1 MFALV
6 QNNTIVEISPY
17 IKWFPNISFPD
28 VGPSKE
34 WMKENNIY
42 KVNDVKPEFDDSL
55 NHFSWVDAYYDVA
68 LDEVRLFVLTPKTQ
82 QEIDAEIEYKI
93 QQNWDSVRQVR
104 NELLDETDKIVIRY
118 LEKNT
123 VVPQELLDYKQ
134 ALRDLPSNT
143 TNPYNV
149 IWPVKPTHQFNIVQG
164 M

>member
-6 QNNTIVEISPY
+6 KNNVVIECSPY
-17 IKWFPNISFPD
+17 IKWFPNTSFPD
-28 VGPSKE
+28 IGPSIE

-42 KVNDVKPEFDDSL
+42 KVNDTKPEFDDSL
-55 NHFSWVDAYYDVA
+55 NHFAWVDTYYDIA
-68 LDEVRLFVLTPKTQ
+68 ADEVKLFTLTPKTQ

-93 QQNWDSVRQVR
+93 QQNWDSLRQVR

-118 LEKNT
+118 LEKNIEI
-123 VVPQELLDYKQ
+123 PQEWLDYKQ
-134 ALRDLPSNT
+134 ALRDLPSST

-149 IWPVKPTHQFNIVQG
+149 IWPVKPTHTFNVIQG